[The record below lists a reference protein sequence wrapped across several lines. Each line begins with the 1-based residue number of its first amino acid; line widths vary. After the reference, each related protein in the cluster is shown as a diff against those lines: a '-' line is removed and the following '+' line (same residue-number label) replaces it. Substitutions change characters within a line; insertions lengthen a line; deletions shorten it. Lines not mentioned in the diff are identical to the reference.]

1 MKTTK
6 FFFMAALALMTA
18 ACSKDDDLIR
28 QPAEQPAAADEIT
41 ITTTIGS
48 KDDYAAT
55 RATVDIGNGGLYSH
69 WAVGEKIAILFKVNG
84 VDTRRDATVKSVD
97 ANDIATI
104 EFTIPA
110 SGVEEGASAEL
121 VYPASAANDANT
133 GRKTNAELLAAQ
145 DGTLTDALDVRINT
159 GTIQVATPGLTL
171 TYSNFQMPFA
181 IVKFTLNDV
190 AGNVITASQLDI
202 EVENGMTYTITP
214 ESPASEMYVYLG
226 HDGTLTKWFTATVG
240 GKPYIAVSNGN
251 PYSGRYYQSTV
262 RMATIGNVI
271 ADNCRFYSNVSAA
284 TEAGATAR
292 AMIAYLGTAPSG
304 GTGDATCSHGL
315 AIAMENL
322 TNNSSEKFSWD
333 NSGSNNGNKT
343 AILLCSDLNSYEG
356 SDANLL
362 FYGFRWRLPSVD
374 DWKYM
379 IAGCGGGPY
388 TAELSQGMYYESL
401 NIDPSRTH
409 LRPRV
414 YDAGGEGLGNHS
426 FWTSESAGQDEYKAY
441 AWFYSFN
448 YQQFKVTSQD
458 NTNMYIRPC
467 LAF

>member
-1 MKTTK
+1 
-6 FFFMAALALMTA
+6 MAALALMTA

-48 KDDYAAT
+48 KDDDAT
-55 RATVDIGNGGLYSH
+55 RATVDNGYGGLYSH
-69 WAVGEKIAILFKVNG
+69 WAVGEEIAILFKING
-84 VDTRRDATVKSVD
+84 VDSKRIAKVKSVD

-110 SGVEEGASAEL
+110 SGVEENAPANL
-121 VYPASAANDANT
+121 VYPASAANAANT
-133 GRKTNAELLAAQ
+133 ERKTNAEILSAQ
-145 DGTLTDALDVRINT
+145 DGTLNDALDVRVNS
-159 GTIQVATPGLTL
+159 GTIQVATPGFTL
-171 TYSNFQMPFA
+171 TYSNFQQQFG

-190 AGNVITASQLDI
+190 AGNVISASQLVI
-202 EVENGMTYTITP
+202 EDESGITYTITP
-214 ESPASEMYVYLG
+214 ASPTSEMYVYMSSSN
-226 HDGTLTKWFTATVG
+226 HVKWFTATVG
-240 GKPYIAVSNGN
+240 DKSYIAVSSGN
-251 PYSGRYYQSTV
+251 PNFRYCKSTA
-262 RMATIGNVI
+262 RMATVGDVI
-271 ADNCRFYSNVSAA
+271 ADNCRFYSNVAAA
-284 TEAGATAR
+284 TEAGTTAR
-292 AMIAYLGTAPSG
+292 AMIAYLGMAPAG
-304 GTGDATCSHGL
+304 GTGAATCKHGL
-315 AIAMENL
+315 AIALYNL
-322 TNNSSEKFSWD
+322 KNNDNEHFTWD
-333 NSGSNNGNKT
+333 NSGGYNGGKT
-343 AILLCSDLNSYEG
+343 AISLCNDLNSYEG

-448 YQQFKVTSQD
+448 YQQFKVISQD
-458 NTNMYIRPC
+458 NTNMFIRPC